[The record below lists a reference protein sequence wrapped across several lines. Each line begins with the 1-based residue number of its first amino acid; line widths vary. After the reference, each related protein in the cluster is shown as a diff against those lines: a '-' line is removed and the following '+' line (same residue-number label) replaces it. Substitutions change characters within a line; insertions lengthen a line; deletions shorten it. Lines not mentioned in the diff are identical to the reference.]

1 MPVISESI
9 LTRPIYRVLY
19 NTIACSS
26 AVMWTS
32 RATGIGNP
40 QAVGKFWGSVDIKID
55 QVHRMARHHTMLTA
69 RREGFWSLTCLTI
82 RDSIPM
88 PPLDS
93 INNTVRFGLGNE
105 KKKVNSTTRCIQT
118 TSESEKN
125 VGLWLDVDVLCHN
138 VWWVSESGL
147 KAIHMIC
154 FASPG
159 WGHYFHCV
167 RVRHHWVFNTGNNS
181 SV

>member
-40 QAVGKFWGSVDIKID
+40 QAVGKFWGSCRPKDRSGTSHGSASHNA
-55 QVHRMARHHTMLTA
+55 HREA
-69 RREGFWSLTCLTI
+69 RRILKLDNPGFHT
-82 RDSIPM
+82 
-88 PPLDS
+88 
-93 INNTVRFGLGNE
+93 NAAVRLHQQYCSVWTLKWE
-105 KKKVNSTTRCIQT
+105 KKVNSTTRCIQT

-159 WGHYFHCV
+159 WGHYFDCV